1 MATRIEFETNRTYVS
16 EANAI
21 KAVEK
26 IYPPDQDLNLRYFIM
41 TNKEGRYFPVFV
53 GQSAL
58 QHMVH
63 FHFNVVM

>member
-63 FHFNVVM
+63 FHFTVVS